1 MTEDY
6 EFLRELKREGE
17 EIIFSEKKKRMTLLS
32 EEWDTSKSKTME
44 AISQKYGIDT
54 RQKFQEFKEKFNIT
68 DY

>member
-1 MTEDY
+1 MTEDF

-44 AISQKYGIDT
+44 AISHKYGIDT

>member
-1 MTEDY
+1 MNEDY

>member
-6 EFLRELKREGE
+6 ELLRELKREGE
-17 EIIFSEKKKRMTLLS
+17 EIIFSEKKKRMALLS
-32 EEWDTSKSKTME
+32 EEWETSKSKTME
-44 AISQKYGIDT
+44 AISRTYGIDT

>member
-17 EIIFSEKKKRMTLLS
+17 EIILSEKKKRMALLS
-32 EEWDTSKSKTME
+32 EEWETSKSKTME

>member
-6 EFLRELKREGE
+6 ELLRELKREGE
-17 EIIFSEKKKRMTLLS
+17 EIIFSEKKKRMALLS

-44 AISQKYGIDT
+44 AISRKYGIDT

>member
-6 EFLRELKREGE
+6 ELLRELKREGE
-17 EIIFSEKKKRMTLLS
+17 EIIFSEKKKRMALLS
-32 EEWDTSKSKTME
+32 EEWETSKSKTME